1 MSYIEKAF
9 PEYRCIAEY
18 DLNTNDFPRDYKG
31 RLSDDDIY
39 VKCAKGVKVFYYG
52 RGVFQAYIPTLQKGR
67 NILRNIY
74 IKHINPSNAEY
85 VETEMNVKG
94 VPTIKKTVRALNNEL
109 FEEDLFKLTK
119 TDYIFDV
126 EQTDEEVIFKF
137 KDTSL
142 VADYLEPSTFG
153 AGVKAHS
160 VKNLPKSVNY
170 DIPESELRQYET
182 LVKDVEPL
190 RKGQIIRGY
199 IASLATK
206 RNPASAIQSDMKQKR
221 LKGLAYIHSIG
232 KWDKFITYVKKNI

>member
-1 MSYIEKAF
+1 MIYLDNAATTSICDAAKKVILDNMDEFYNPNSSYEAAHKIKVKVEEAREK
-9 PEYRCIAEY
+9 IAE
-18 DLNTNDFPRDYKG
+18 LIGAEPEE
-31 RLSDDDIY
+31 IY
-39 VKCAKGVKVFYYG
+39 FTSGGSEANSWVTCNGVALVSSIEHASVK
-52 RGVFQAYIPTLQKGR
+52 P
-67 NILRNIY
+67 
-74 IKHINPSNAEY
+74 
-85 VETEMNVKG
+85 
-94 VPTIKKTVRALNNEL
+94 
-109 FEEDLFKLTK
+109 
-119 TDYIFDV
+119 DYIFDV

-190 RKGQIIRGY
+190 RKGQVIRGY

-232 KWDKFITYVKKNI
+232 KWDKFITYVKKNV